1 MKTDKLDPETIA
13 RGLDFLRIANI
24 GAKAAQEESRR
35 LGVPN
40 VYSIDGQLYYE
51 LPNGELS
58 LTDPYVEPVKP
69 LPVAPEAPSPTLG
82 SPSAASRVG

>member
-1 MKTDKLDPETIA
+1 MRTDKLDPETIE
-13 RGLDFLRIANI
+13 RGLDFLRIAKI

-58 LTDPYVEPVKP
+58 LTDSYVEPVKP
-69 LPVAPEAPSPTLG
+69 APLSSDAATPPST
-82 SPSAASRVG
+82 SPPATSPLD